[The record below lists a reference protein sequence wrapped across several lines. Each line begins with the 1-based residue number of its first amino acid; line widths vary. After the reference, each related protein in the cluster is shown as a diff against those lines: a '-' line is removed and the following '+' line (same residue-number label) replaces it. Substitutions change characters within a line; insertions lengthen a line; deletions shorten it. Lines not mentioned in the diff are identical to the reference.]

1 MATRHKCFISYHHDD
16 QTEVNDFIKTFA
28 DERDAFI
35 ARAVGVMAQD
45 IINSY
50 DKDYVMRRIREEYL
64 TDSTVT
70 ILLVGKCTKHRKY
83 VDWEIASTLRNDPNN
98 KRSGLL
104 AINLPSAGK
113 NANAPDRLN
122 DNWGIDKDGNQT
134 GYARYY
140 LYPSRK
146 DVLAKW
152 IQDAF
157 DARILRPSLI
167 DNTRDLR
174 KNNGFC

>member
-1 MATRHKCFISYHHDD
+1 MAVRHKCFISYHHDD
-16 QTEVNDFIKTFA
+16 QAEVNDFIKTFA
-28 DERDAFI
+28 DERNVFI

-45 IINSY
+45 IINSD
-50 DKDYVMRRIREEYL
+50 DKDYIMRRIREDHL

-70 ILLVGKCTKHRKY
+70 IVLIGKCTKHRKY

-113 NANAPDRLN
+113 TANAPERLN
-122 DNWGIDKDGNQT
+122 DNWSADKDGNQS

-140 LYPSRK
+140 TYPTRK
-146 DVLAKW
+146 DSLANW

-157 DARILRPSLI
+157 DARTTRASLI
-167 DNTRDLR
+167 DNTRALR
-174 KNNGFC
+174 KNNGSC